1 MLPIKYI
8 HIAKRKVMKNKIKNI
23 HFVGIGGSG
32 MSGIAEVMHNLKFN
46 VQGSDLGK
54 SEIIERLKKIG
65 IKVFSKHSKKNIKQI
80 DVLVVSTA
88 ISNKNSEVKAAID
101 QKIPIIQRAEMLS
114 ELMRFKKGI
123 AVAGTHG
130 KTTTTSLIAS
140 ILTKGKLDPTYVIG
154 GKLNSM
160 NSNAKLGTSDL
171 MIVEADESDA
181 SFFHL
186 SPVNAIITNID
197 NDHLGTYQN
206 KFENLKQAYIEFAH
220 QVPFYGTIFICADD
234 RHVKS
239 IISRIARPIVT
250 YGLSSKVDIQ
260 AVNIKYDGNKV
271 NFRVIDKKY
280 NHNEFNIS
288 INFPGDHFIR
298 NTLAAISIALEYRVS
313 IDNIQKSLANF
324 EGVSRRYEI
333 YNKILVK
340 EKTITVIDDYGH
352 HPTEIEAVIKATK
365 KRFRNKKINLVFQ
378 PHRFS
383 RTKDCFEEFIRVLK
397 LPDRIF
403 LFDIYSAGES
413 KVKDIS
419 TKSIMNSLKHPEMNY
434 LADFKNAK
442 EIILNLI
449 EDDSILIIMGAGSIG
464 NFAQEIIEQ

>member
-1 MLPIKYI
+1 
-8 HIAKRKVMKNKIKNI
+8 MKNKIKNI

-46 VQGSDLGK
+46 VQGSDHGK
-54 SEIIERLKKIG
+54 SEIIQRLKKIG
-65 IKVFSKHSKKNIKQI
+65 IKIFSEHSEKNIKQI

-88 ISNKNSEVKAAID
+88 ISNKNPEVKAAID
-101 QKIPIIQRAEMLS
+101 QKIPIIPRAEMLS

-130 KTTTTSLIAS
+130 KTTTTSLISS

-160 NSNAKLGTSDL
+160 NSNAKLGSSDL
-171 MIVEADESDA
+171 MVVEADESDA
-181 SFFHL
+181 SFLHL

-197 NDHLGTYQN
+197 NDHLGAYQN
-206 KFENLKQAYIEFAH
+206 KFENLKQAYINFAH
-220 QVPFYGTIFICADD
+220 QVPFYGTIFVCADD
-234 RHVKS
+234 HHVKS
-239 IISRIARPIVT
+239 IISKISRPIVT

-260 AVNIKYDGNKV
+260 AVNIKYKGNKV
-271 NFRVIDKKY
+271 KFRVIDKKY
-280 NHNEFNIS
+280 NHCDFDIT

-298 NTLAAISIALEYRVS
+298 NTLAAISIALEYNVS
-313 IDNIQKSLANF
+313 INNIQESLESF

-333 YNKILVK
+333 YNNISIK
-340 EKTITVIDDYGH
+340 EKRIKVIDDYGH
-352 HPTEIEAVIKATK
+352 HPTEIEAVIKSTK
-365 KRFRNKKINLVFQ
+365 KAFRNKKISLVFQ

-383 RTKDCFEEFIRVLK
+383 RTRDCYEEFIRVLK
-397 LPDRIF
+397 IPDRIF

-413 KVKDIS
+413 TIKDIS
-419 TKSIMNSLKHPEMNY
+419 TKALINSIKHPEIYY
-434 LADFKNAK
+434 LPDFKNAK
-442 EIILNLI
+442 KTIFKMV

-464 NFAQEIIEQ
+464 NFVQEIIE